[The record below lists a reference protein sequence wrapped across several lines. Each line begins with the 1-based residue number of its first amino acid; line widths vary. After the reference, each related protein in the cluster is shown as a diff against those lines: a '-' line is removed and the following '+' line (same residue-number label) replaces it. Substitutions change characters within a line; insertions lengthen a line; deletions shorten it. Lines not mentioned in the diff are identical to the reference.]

1 MSNSWSDGGAYEAYV
16 GRWSR
21 QVAPL
26 FVRWLDAPA
35 GGRWLDVGCGTGALT
50 EAILAAVTSDDGDS
64 AGGPQPTMVFGI
76 DPSTGFLTAAR
87 GLDRVAFPAARG
99 LDRAAFAAA
108 RRPDRAAFAAGD
120 ARALPVRNG
129 ALDVVVSGLSLNFVP
144 DPAQAVAEYARVAAP
159 GALVAAYVWDYAGG
173 MEMMRLFWDAAATV
187 DPSVADKDEAAR
199 FPICHP
205 DALRAAWTTAGLHD
219 VRTDG
224 IEIRTGFAD
233 FDDFWRP
240 FLGRQGA
247 APAYLATLNGDDQS
261 RIREELRSRL
271 PGGPI
276 DLRARA
282 WAVRG
287 QR

>member
-1 MSNSWSDGGAYEAYV
+1 MSKSWSDGGAYEAYV

-50 EAILAAVTSDDGDS
+50 EAIVAAVTSDAGDPPE
-64 AGGPQPTMVFGI
+64 GPRPTRVFGI
-76 DPSTGFLTAAR
+76 DPSTGFLA
-87 GLDRVAFPAARG
+87 V
-99 LDRAAFAAA
+99 A
-108 RRPDRAAFAAGD
+108 RRLDRAAFAAGD
-120 ARALPVRNG
+120 AGALPVRDA

-144 DPAQAVAEYARVAAP
+144 DPGQAVAEYARVAAP

-187 DPSVADKDEAAR
+187 DPAVADKDEAVR

-205 DALRAAWTTAGLHD
+205 DALRAAWTTAGLRD
-219 VRTDG
+219 VRTEA
-224 IEIRTGFAD
+224 IEIRTDFTD

-240 FLGRQGA
+240 FLGGQGT
-247 APAYLATLNGDDQS
+247 APAYLATLDDTRRS
-261 RIREELRSRL
+261 RIRAELRSRL
-271 PGGPI
+271 PSGPI